1 MLCLVS
7 KFVIILRVPLN
18 VHAWMVTNYRKMDT
32 VVQVCEFQIVSIHLI
47 FYALCLYLS
56 VSLSLSPSLSLSDL
70 SIDIN
75 ECLAAALESANLCE
89 SDQNTQC
96 VNNDGSY
103 DCVCVPGYNRV
114 NGSCQRKLHE
124 LFLS

>member
-1 MLCLVS
+1 M
-7 KFVIILRVPLN
+7 
-18 VHAWMVTNYRKMDT
+18 
-32 VVQVCEFQIVSIHLI
+32 
-47 FYALCLYLS
+47 LS
-56 VSLSLSPSLSLSDL
+56 VCISLYRSLSLSLSDL

-89 SDQNTQC
+89 SNQNTQC

-114 NGSCQRKLHE
+114 NGSCHRKLHFWDDI
-124 LFLS
+124 LIPVISQFANNRHS